1 MLSLS
6 QDVMAVTSRKTAMG
20 GALNLGLVAS
30 NTDQLLFI
38 VTTKYE
44 KFDVL
49 DLIKIGLLGVSLLIQ
64 VNCIAY
70 YIIYLKKFYK
80 IKLHVTL

>member
-1 MLSLS
+1 
-6 QDVMAVTSRKTAMG
+6 MAVTSRKTAMG

-38 VTTKYE
+38 VTSKYKE
-44 KFDVL
+44 FDVL
-49 DLIKIGLLGVSLLIQ
+49 DLIKIGLLGVSLFIQ

-70 YIIYLKKFYK
+70 YIIYINSFIIYSHIDL
-80 IKLHVTL
+80 